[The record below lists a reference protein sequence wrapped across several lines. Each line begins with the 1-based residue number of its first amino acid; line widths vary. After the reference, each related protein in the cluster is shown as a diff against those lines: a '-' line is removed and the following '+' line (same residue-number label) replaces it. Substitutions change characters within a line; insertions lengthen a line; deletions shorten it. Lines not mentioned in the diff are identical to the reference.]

1 MKNKPLAFQIWVV
14 ISGILLTISIVLIIL
29 FSNTLRSFFTN
40 EIYKNIENEQQVLTE
55 YPLNRDGSPKS
66 TPENRSVQHIL
77 IPSDEL
83 NQMAQFFPHAFI
95 EKVQSF
101 VKKQKSATKRYS
113 EEVNGQ
119 HIFFVIKKVS
129 TGNTPYILLSYAPDS
144 YRDDLS
150 FTLFKQ
156 LIFILGTVILLSWI
170 PSIWLARYLS
180 RPIVAF
186 EKHVKRIAQEDWDD
200 PVMVDRQDE
209 IGKLGH
215 TIEEMRQKLIQKDET
230 ERTLLQNISHDL
242 KTPVM
247 VIRGYTQSIKDGI
260 FPKGDLEQTVEVI
273 EGEAEKLEKKIK
285 DLLYLTKLDYLSK
298 QHPAHSPFLVSNT
311 MLEVVDRLRWS
322 KNELQWNV
330 DLDDE
335 AALEGDPEQWSKL
348 FENVLE
354 NQLRYAKSKIDI
366 HMKQEEDQI
375 RIVIRNDGP
384 PIEEHMLSS
393 LYEPF
398 SKGKKGEFGIGL
410 SIVKRILSMHQ
421 ASISIE
427 NDELGVRYTITVP
440 KKRL

>member
-29 FSNTLRSFFTN
+29 FSNTLRNFFTN
-40 EIYKNIENEQQVLTE
+40 EIYKTIENEQQVLTE
-55 YPLNRDGSPKS
+55 YPLSEDGKTKP
-66 TPENRSVQHIL
+66 TPENRSVQHML
-77 IPSDEL
+77 VPSDEI
-83 NQMAQFFPHAFI
+83 NRMSQFFPQSFI
-95 EKVQSF
+95 EKVQTF
-101 VKKQKSATKRYS
+101 IKKQKSVTKRYS
-113 EEVNGQ
+113 DEVNGQ
-119 HIFFVIKKVS
+119 NIFFVIKKVS
-129 TGNTPYILLSYAPDS
+129 VNDTQYILLSYAPDS

-156 LIFILGTVILLSWI
+156 LLFILGSVILLSWI

-186 EKHVKRIAQEDWDD
+186 EKHVKRISQEDWDD
-200 PVMVDRQDE
+200 PVIVDRQDE
-209 IGKLGH
+209 IGKLGY
-215 TIEEMRQKLIQKDET
+215 TIEDMRQKLIQKDET

-260 FPKGDLEQTVEVI
+260 FPKGDLETTVEVI

-298 QHPAHSPFLVSNT
+298 QKRSHDSFLIGNT
-311 MLEVVDRLRWS
+311 LMEVVDRIRWS

-335 AALEGDPEQWSKL
+335 ATLEGDPEQWSKL

-366 HMKQEEDQI
+366 HMTQESNQI
-375 RIVIRNDGP
+375 HIVIRNDGP
-384 PIEEHMLSS
+384 PIEQEMLTS

-427 NDELGVRYTITVP
+427 NDELGVRYTIIVP
-440 KKRL
+440 QKRL

>member
-29 FSNTLRSFFTN
+29 FSNTLRHFFTN

-55 YPLNRDGSPKS
+55 YPLNRDGTPKS

-95 EKVQSF
+95 EKIQSF

-129 TGNTPYILLSYAPDS
+129 TGNTQYILLSYAPGS

-200 PVMVDRQDE
+200 PVIVDRQDE

-215 TIEEMRQKLIQKDET
+215 TIEEMRKKLIQKDET

-260 FPKGDLEQTVEVI
+260 FPKGDLDQTVEVI

-285 DLLYLTKLDYLSK
+285 DLLYLTKLDYLSN
-298 QHPAHSPFLVSNT
+298 QHPTHSSFLLSNT
-311 MLEVVDRLRWS
+311 MLEVVDRIRWS

-354 NQLRYAKSKIDI
+354 NQLRYAKKKIDI
-366 HMKQEEDQI
+366 HLKQEEDQI

-384 PIEEHMLSS
+384 PIEEHMLSN

-427 NDELGVRYTITVP
+427 NDDLGVRYTITVP

>member
-1 MKNKPLAFQIWVV
+1 
-14 ISGILLTISIVLIIL
+14 
-29 FSNTLRSFFTN
+29 
-40 EIYKNIENEQQVLTE
+40 
-55 YPLNRDGSPKS
+55 
-66 TPENRSVQHIL
+66 
-77 IPSDEL
+77 
-83 NQMAQFFPHAFI
+83 
-95 EKVQSF
+95 
-101 VKKQKSATKRYS
+101 
-113 EEVNGQ
+113 
-119 HIFFVIKKVS
+119 
-129 TGNTPYILLSYAPDS
+129 
-144 YRDDLS
+144 
-150 FTLFKQ
+150 
-156 LIFILGTVILLSWI
+156 
-170 PSIWLARYLS
+170 
-180 RPIVAF
+180 
-186 EKHVKRIAQEDWDD
+186 
-200 PVMVDRQDE
+200 
-209 IGKLGH
+209 
-215 TIEEMRQKLIQKDET
+215 
-230 ERTLLQNISHDL
+230 
-242 KTPVM
+242 
-247 VIRGYTQSIKDGI
+247 
-260 FPKGDLEQTVEVI
+260 
-273 EGEAEKLEKKIK
+273 
-285 DLLYLTKLDYLSK
+285 
-298 QHPAHSPFLVSNT
+298 

-335 AALEGDPEQWSKL
+335 ATLEGDPEQWSKL